1 MTFACD
7 PLFSVDQA
15 RAALSGVTDIDVR
28 SLPLNHPS
36 RRRLIEAALL
46 CVEECLVDLANQ
58 SPATAAPDPA
68 HPDTVITLV
77 VKPSTSL
84 PDLSEFGSGI
94 GQLTRLTGKKSHVA
108 VSIAGPARE
117 NPFANQEA
125 PMLSLGAPVETL
137 KLPSVLIK
145 AFQDGEVTAAIEG
158 LFPKTDQFIKPT
170 IQPWETHWPAI
181 IDSWASGEPDNS
193 ERFSVWEAEC
203 REHQLEQSL
212 PSAEASFRKG
222 PRL

>member
-68 HPDTVITLV
+68 HPDTVIMLV

-94 GQLTRLTGKKSHVA
+94 GQLTRLTGKKSYVA

-145 AFQDGEVTAAIEG
+145 AFQDGEVTAAMEG
-158 LFPKTDQFIKPT
+158 LFPRTDQVIKPT
-170 IQPWETHWPAI
+170 DHPWETHWSAI
-181 IDSWASGEPDNS
+181 VDGWALGEPDKA
-193 ERFSVWEAEC
+193 ERFAAWDAEC
-203 REHQLEQSL
+203 REHRLEQGL
-212 PSAEASFRKG
+212 PSVGASSRKS